1 MAAKGTA
8 LKGALASAP
17 RGGRVTSLPV
27 GKPPAPTAGLQRLS
41 PGVYRNQQGN
51 LVNSSGG
58 ALPGQRPQQR
68 PQPQQQPQPPFQA
81 MPGQQPQQPTFRPPA
96 PLPQDGQAMYYTGGT
111 PNFNELTGMYN
122 QPASMQFPMQNE
134 NFNYFQN
141 GFGQGIAGLGKG
153 PAMLQNQQFSDNQQ
167 QLQQQ
172 QQTMMP
178 QSPFYRGNI

>member
-1 MAAKGTA
+1 MAAKGSA
-8 LKGALASAP
+8 LKGALAAAP

-68 PQPQQQPQPPFQA
+68 PPVA
-81 MPGQQPQQPTFRPPA
+81 MPTQGTGSQVLITPTPQQQPTFRPPA
-96 PLPQDGQAMYYTGGT
+96 PLPQDGQAMFYTGGT

-122 QPASMQFPMQNE
+122 QPAYSYPGQDYWKYMMQSSVPQ
-134 NFNYFQN
+134 
-141 GFGQGIAGLGKG
+141 QGI
-153 PAMLQNQQFSDNQQ
+153 QQAASQATPQQPQQ
-167 QLQQQ
+167 QGIVA
-172 QQTMMP
+172 P
-178 QSPFYRGNI
+178 QNPMYKGNIY